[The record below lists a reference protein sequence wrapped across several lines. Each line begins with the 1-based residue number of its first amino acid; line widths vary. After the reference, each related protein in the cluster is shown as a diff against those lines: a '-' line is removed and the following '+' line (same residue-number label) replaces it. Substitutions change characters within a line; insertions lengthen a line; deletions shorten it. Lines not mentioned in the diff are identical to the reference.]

1 MRRGDETTA
10 MALIA
15 LSLWMSK
22 LVLVWLLAGCKTLG
36 MQEAAFAGR
45 HAGERALA
53 GSPTGGHT
61 TSHDAAPH
69 ACERFAAST
78 ACAAAQITLRA

>member
-1 MRRGDETTA
+1 MASTA
-10 MALIA
+10 GL
-15 LSLWMSK
+15 K
-22 LVLVWLLAGCKTLG
+22 GKENLLAACKTLG
-36 MQEAAFAGR
+36 MSKAAIA
-45 HAGERALA
+45 ERVLA

-78 ACAAAQITLRA
+78 ACAAAEITLRA

>member
-1 MRRGDETTA
+1 MASTA
-10 MALIA
+10 GL
-15 LSLWMSK
+15 K
-22 LVLVWLLAGCKTLG
+22 GKENLLAACKTLDTRHG
-36 MQEAAFAGR
+36 MSKAAIA
-45 HAGERALA
+45 ERVLA

-78 ACAAAQITLRA
+78 ACAAAEITLRA